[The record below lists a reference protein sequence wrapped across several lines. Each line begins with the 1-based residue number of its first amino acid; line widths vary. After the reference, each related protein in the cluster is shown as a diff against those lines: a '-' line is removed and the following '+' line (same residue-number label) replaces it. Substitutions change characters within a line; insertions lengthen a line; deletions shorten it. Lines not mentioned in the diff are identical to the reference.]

1 MRRNDQSR
9 YVSDTSFQIDNP
21 TMLILHAYV
30 LNFYFGILIFEF
42 SVWNFH
48 FGNIQTNSKFKSNK
62 TVLLEFM
69 DLVAVIFYLK
79 NMKPFKLNSY
89 PVCIIEVTRLVD
101 RLL

>member
-1 MRRNDQSR
+1 MGRNDQSR

-21 TMLILHAYV
+21 TMLILHAYA
-30 LNFYFGILIFEF
+30 LKF
-42 SVWNFH
+42 SFWNFH
-48 FGNIQTNSKFKSNK
+48 LGNIQPNSKFKSNK

-69 DLVAVIFYLK
+69 DLTVIIFYLK